1 MALHPVLP
9 VVDGESL
16 TSYLARVARFHGK
29 VHVYRFLDMI
39 EFPRSAAMA
48 PRPDTLNRL
57 SNLLGLPEET
67 LVRMT
72 FIPVANRARSICGE
86 VVHAEFAK
94 LDKTSFC
101 PSCLLA
107 DGRPGSPSAGAR
119 VGRVLWQVEHIRACP
134 VHGIALFRRQNT
146 SHAER
151 FQLMSQV
158 APDDTGLQAL
168 VDEALSLAPSDLQT
182 YVEGRLAGGTGPA
195 WLDEQPLDLAARACE
210 MLGVI
215 IAEGAH
221 CNLNTLSEAA
231 WHRAGHVGFGF
242 AARGALGIRDAL
254 QSIFDQFVKDDLTGG
269 PQKMF
274 GRLYQ
279 WLHFNRNARPK
290 GQIRDVV
297 REFIMDRFPV
307 EVGDDLF
314 GEPVE
319 MRRVHT
325 VGSLARVTGQHPKTL
340 NRAIVLTGLVDG
352 DPDVSLG
359 VRSFDAVA
367 AEALARRI
375 KNSIPVLALPDFLNC
390 NRTQAEQLAR
400 TGIIPR
406 ISDMDE
412 ATGVIKGVALE
423 DAETFLTNF
432 MSKATC
438 VAAPSD
444 GMQDILTAS
453 ITSRWPVVD
462 IVGAVLSG
470 GLSRVEVVDPA
481 LKFKGILVNPAE
493 VATALANLT
502 ASGLISLERA
512 VEMIGLSPLA
522 AVAVLNMTAPDGTDY
537 IPKHFVT
544 NAKGVDVRMFRASE
558 IQLFRDTHIGLVDLA
573 ASEGM
578 SPKSMKS
585 ILSGKGIHPLPARQ
599 AAVPNIYRRSDIAA

>member
-1 MALHPVLP
+1 MALHPILP

-16 TSYLARVARFHGK
+16 TSYLARVAPFHGK

-39 EFPRSAAMA
+39 ELPRSAAMA
-48 PRPDTLNRL
+48 PRPDTLFRL

-72 FIPVANRARSICGE
+72 FMPVANRARTLCGE

-101 PSCLLA
+101 PACLLA
-107 DGRPGSPSAGAR
+107 DGRPDSPSEGAR

-134 VHGIALFRRQNT
+134 VHGIALFRRQNVAY
-146 SHAER
+146 AER
-151 FQLMSQV
+151 FQIMSQV
-158 APDDTGLQAL
+158 APDNAGLQAL
-168 VDEALSLAPSDLQT
+168 VDDAVSLAPSDLQI

-215 IAEGAH
+215 ITEGTH
-221 CNLNTLSEAA
+221 CNLNTLPEAA
-231 WHRAGHVGFGF
+231 LHRAGHVGFGF

-254 QSIFDQFVKDDLTGG
+254 QSIFDRFVQDDLTGG

-279 WLHFNRNARPK
+279 WLQFNRNVRPK
-290 GQIRDVV
+290 GPIREVV

-307 EVGDDLF
+307 EIGDDLF

-340 NRAIVLTGLVDG
+340 NRAIILAGLAEG
-352 DPDVSLG
+352 DPDILLG
-359 VRSFDAVA
+359 VKSFEAIA

-375 KNSIPVLALPDFLNC
+375 ETSIPVLALPEFLNC
-390 NRTQAEQLAR
+390 NRTQAEQLVR
-400 TGIIPR
+400 TGMIPR
-406 ISDMDE
+406 ISDLDE
-412 ATGVIKGVALE
+412 ATGVLKGVALA
-423 DAETFLTNF
+423 DAESFLMNV
-432 MSKATC
+432 MSKATQ
-438 VAAPSD
+438 VAAPTD

-453 ITSRWPVVD
+453 ITSRWPVID
-462 IVGAVLSG
+462 IVGAVLFG

-481 LKFKGILVNPAE
+481 LKFKGVLVNPVE

-512 VEMIGLSPLA
+512 VEIIGLSPLA
-522 AVAVLNMTAPDGTDY
+522 AVAVLNMTAPDGGAY

-544 NAKGVDVRMFRASE
+544 NAKGVGVRMFRASE
-558 IQLFRDTHIGLVDLA
+558 IQSFRENHVSLVELA
-573 ASEGM
+573 ASRGM
-578 SPKSMKS
+578 TSRSMKA
-585 ILSGKGIHPLPARQ
+585 ILSEQGIYPLSARQ
-599 AAVPNIYRRSDIAA
+599 AAVPNIYRRSDLAA

>member
-1 MALHPVLP
+1 MALHPILP
-9 VVDGESL
+9 VVDGETL
-16 TSYLARVARFHGK
+16 TSYLARVAPFHGK

-39 EFPRSAAMA
+39 EFPRSAVMA
-48 PRPDTLNRL
+48 PRPNTLFRL
-57 SNLLGLPEET
+57 SSLLGLPEEI

-72 FIPVANRARSICGE
+72 FIPVANRARSLCGE

-101 PSCLLA
+101 PACLLD
-107 DGRPGSPSAGAR
+107 DGHPGSPSGGAR

-158 APDDTGLQAL
+158 APDNAGLQTL
-168 VDEALSLAPSDLQT
+168 VDDAVTLAPSDLQL

-215 IAEGAH
+215 ISEGAH
-221 CNLNTLSEAA
+221 CNLNTLPEAA
-231 WHRAGHVGFGF
+231 WHRAGHVGYGF

-254 QSIFDQFVKDDLTGG
+254 QSVFEQFVRDDLTGG

-279 WLHFNRNARPK
+279 WLQFNRNARPK
-290 GQIRDVV
+290 GPIREVV
-297 REFIMDRFPV
+297 RDFIMDRFPL

-314 GEPVE
+314 GQPVE
-319 MRRVHT
+319 VRRVHT

-340 NRAIVLTGLVDG
+340 NRAIVLTGLAEG
-352 DPDVSLG
+352 DADISLG

-375 KNSIPVLALPDFLNC
+375 KTAIPVLALPEFLNC
-390 NRTQAEQLAR
+390 NRTQAEQLVR
-400 TGIIPR
+400 TGMIPR
-406 ISDMDE
+406 ISDLDE
-412 ATGVIKGVALE
+412 ATGVLKGVARE
-423 DAETFLTNF
+423 HAESFLTNL
-432 MSKATC
+432 MSKATR

-444 GMQDILTAS
+444 GMQDIRTAS
-453 ITSRWPVVD
+453 ITSRWPVID
-462 IVGAVLSG
+462 IVGALLSG

-481 LKFKGILVNPAE
+481 LKFKGVLVDPAE

-512 VEMIGLSPLA
+512 VEVIGLSPLA
-522 AVAVLNMTAPDGTDY
+522 AVAVLNMTAPDGNDY
-537 IPKHFVT
+537 IPKHVVT
-544 NAKGVDVRMFRASE
+544 NAKGVGVRMFRESE
-558 IQLFRDTHIGLVDLA
+558 VQSFRDTHVGLVELA

-578 SPKSMKS
+578 SPRSMKA
-585 ILSGKGIHPLPARQ
+585 ILSEKGVHPLPARQ
-599 AAVPNIYRRSDIAA
+599 AAVPNIYRRSDLAA